1 MALADIHREHLG
13 RPALEEAIRE
23 PSGRGAEAKGGLAGH
38 VEPEM
43 PERMFQLETA
53 AADEPLGRVRTG
65 SESA

>member
-1 MALADIHREHLG
+1 LTLTDIHREYLG

-43 PERMFQLETA
+43 PEHMFQLETA
-53 AADEPLGRVRTG
+53 AADEPLGCVRTG